1 MHLPAFQKLL
11 ALFISGSILI
21 SSAPVYAG
29 EITSLTES
37 AISEVSAEQDG
48 SAGISDEEDNCPF
61 ADEDSVGSETEAN
74 GSESNIEEDS
84 VGSDSE
90 TDVSESDIEEGSKSS
105 RSGAGGQNIDEEDT
119 NTDDSD
125 TSVEGDTNTD
135 DPDTSVE
142 DDSTPVRAIKNEP
155 FAHMYHDDENDPAYD
170 ELREELDAIFQNS
183 QLQDITDLP
192 TNYSLVSLPF
202 GGEGSG
208 GSVDRSAPIRAD
220 QGRDVLA

>member
-21 SSAPVYAG
+21 SSVPVYAG

-84 VGSDSE
+84 VGSDYE

-105 RSGAGGQNIDEEDT
+105 RSGAGGQNIDE
-119 NTDDSD
+119 
-125 TSVEGDTNTD
+125 GDTNTD

-142 DDSTPVRAIKNEP
+142 DDSTPVWAIKNEP

-192 TNYSLVSLPF
+192 ANYSLVSLPF

-208 GSVDRSAPIRAD
+208 GSADRSAPIRAD
-220 QGRDVLA
+220 QGRDVLMPVYD